1 MAPVNS
7 DSVQAV
13 VDEEEGF
20 EALVVVVGRADTGS
34 SGGGGGGGSSVALGA
49 SFVPSCNTC
58 LDVVDDAP
66 K

>member
-13 VDEEEGF
+13 VDEEEAF
-20 EALVVVVGRADTGS
+20 EAVVVVGRADTGS
-34 SGGGGGGGSSVALGA
+34 GGGGGGSSVALGA